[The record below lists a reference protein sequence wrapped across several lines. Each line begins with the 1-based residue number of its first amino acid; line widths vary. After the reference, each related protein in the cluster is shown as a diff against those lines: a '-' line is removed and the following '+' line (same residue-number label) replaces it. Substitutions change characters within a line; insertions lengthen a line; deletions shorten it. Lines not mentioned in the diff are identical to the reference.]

1 MGDLSTRIKAK
12 YPQYQGVPDDQLE
25 QMIVKK
31 YPQYQSM
38 VQPKQNIVDKAVN
51 SNFIPGLT
59 STIGSIAGMPGGLL
73 GSAAGAGA
81 GQAVGMGLQNSAQRL
96 TDPNVS
102 TRDKLLMAAKAAPG
116 FISGGIPG
124 AIGSLSGQGAAQLDP
139 REVASKSAGVAA
151 TDLLFGSAGGLLG
164 KIGKK
169 VFSWGLNIPTVVV
182 DRQTKER
189 VARKIAEKAGKT
201 GFGEDVVE
209 GMLKRGIRG
218 SADSWMVSAKEGAE
232 ESWKKVMSIANKASK
247 QADGIVEY
255 GVKTPGKK
263 VIMDMDELREPFI
276 KKLYDIP
283 EGFIEDAGSG
293 FQKVWDEMMKKRGKG
308 LSLMDLVEINKNAND
323 KLFTAAGN
331 KTTSDAA
338 KVRAYEAIDEV
349 IKPYLKKNYPEISKA
364 LEEYGFNKQIE
375 AIGLFTNRTRS
386 RPPSNILQTVN
397 APFKALRNPGATT
410 WTGAALNNASKLLPK
425 QITAP
430 LGAYLGSQSE

>member
-124 AIGSLSGQGAAQLDP
+124 AVGNLSGQGMAQLDP
-139 REVASKSAGVAA
+139 KDVALRSAKTGA
-151 TDLLFGSAGGLLG
+151 TDLAFGAAGSLAG
-164 KIGKK
+164 KIIKPVGKK
-169 VFSWGLNIPTVVV
+169 FFEWALSKPANIAKREFGEKVSAKLAGESSEDITEKMINDGFRGSPVKWAAKAKEGQRKAWEQVEKIVNNASKQKEGLIEYGGKTAKRVKLTVDDFLEPLAKQLRETPPGFIQKAGPAYQEVV
-182 DRQTKER
+182 DELRKLYKEGLDLKDIVELNKR
-189 VARKIAEKAGKT
+189 INSQIFTAADNPTTSQAAKTQAYQALNDVIKPYIKDNYPKLSDALSEYGFYTQVGKIAEKT
-201 GFGEDVVE
+201 GT
-209 GMLKRGIRG
+209 
-218 SADSWMVSAKEGAE
+218 
-232 ESWKKVMSIANKASK
+232 KAPTK
-247 QADGIVEY
+247 I
-255 GVKTPGKK
+255 
-263 VIMDMDELREPFI
+263 
-276 KKLYDIP
+276 
-283 EGFIEDAGSG
+283 
-293 FQKVWDEMMKKRGKG
+293 
-308 LSLMDLVEINKNAND
+308 
-323 KLFTAAGN
+323 
-331 KTTSDAA
+331 
-338 KVRAYEAIDEV
+338 
-349 IKPYLKKNYPEISKA
+349 
-364 LEEYGFNKQIE
+364 
-375 AIGLFTNRTRS
+375 
-386 RPPSNILQTVN
+386 SNILQLVN
-397 APFKALRNPGATT
+397 LPFKIAQNPVSATNIGSALYKG
-410 WTGAALNNASKLLPK
+410 GQYLPK
-425 QITAP
+425 VTAP

>member
-124 AIGSLSGQGAAQLDP
+124 AVGNLSGQGMAQLDP
-139 REVASKSAGVAA
+139 KDVALRSAKTGA
-151 TDLLFGSAGGLLG
+151 TDLAFGAAGKMFGAVAKPLG
-164 KIGKK
+164 KKLFRWGYSIPKASVGKK
-169 VFSWGLNIPTVVV
+169 DYKGAVDAVINKTEYKDIVEKMIDRGFRGKPEQIGAKAKQGLKTTWNQVEEILKKHGDNDPGLVSQGTNIP
-182 DRQTKER
+182 
-189 VARKIAEKAGKT
+189 
-201 GFGEDVVE
+201 
-209 GMLKRGIRG
+209 
-218 SADSWMVSAKEGAE
+218 
-232 ESWKKVMSIANKASK
+232 KKVMLTIDDFK
-247 QADGIVEY
+247 E
-255 GVKTPGKK
+255 P
-263 VIMDMDELREPFI
+263 LRESMRGHFGSQKTMV
-276 KKLYDIP
+276 KKYLDVLDDLVRDHGR
-283 EGFIEDAGSG
+283 EFNL
-293 FQKVWDEMMKKRGKG
+293 R
-308 LSLMDLVEINKNAND
+308 DLVEINKNAN
-323 KLFTAAGN
+323 KKMWGNAAGT
-331 KTTSDAA
+331 KSTSQGAVNIAHETIQKVVKDAIYDVP
-338 KVRAYEAIDEV
+338 K
-349 IKPYLKKNYPEISKA
+349 LKG
-364 LEEYGFNKQIE
+364 LLDEYGILSD
-375 AIGLFTNRTRS
+375 IGKIAEKAYTKEPTKI
-386 RPPSNILQTVN
+386 SNILQLVN
-397 APFKALRNPGATT
+397 LPFKIAQNPVSATNIGSALYKG
-410 WTGAALNNASKLLPK
+410 GQYLPK
-425 QITAP
+425 VTAP